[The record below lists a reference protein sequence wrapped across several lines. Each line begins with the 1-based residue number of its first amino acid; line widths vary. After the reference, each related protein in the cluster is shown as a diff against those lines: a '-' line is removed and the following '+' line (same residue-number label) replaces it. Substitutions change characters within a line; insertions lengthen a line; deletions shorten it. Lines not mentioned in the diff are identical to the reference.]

1 MTAPTDLR
9 DCSNV
14 LPQIILLQMDIWCNI
29 LRESKMTM
37 STYAFNRPDPVG
49 DDVADSAAQRL
60 AVLKQLRIVVRA
72 AQGHSAR
79 IEKQCGIGGAQ
90 LWLLQELYDHPGS
103 RVGEIAQRM
112 AIHQSSVSN
121 LLDTL
126 TKKGYVTRVRDS
138 NDLRAVKLD
147 LTGSGRQ
154 LLEQAPMPA
163 RGLLPEA
170 LGRLDEENLTAL
182 EKALQ
187 GLLNVIEDVD
197 EQHALLP
204 LPFTM

>member
-1 MTAPTDLR
+1 ME
-9 DCSNV
+9 
-14 LPQIILLQMDIWCNI
+14 IWGNI
-29 LRESKMTM
+29 LRESTMTM
-37 STYAFNRPDPVG
+37 NTSASHGSRSGGEDA
-49 DDVADSAAQRL
+49 ADRTARRL
-60 AVLKQLRIVVRA
+60 AVLKRLRIVVRA

-90 LWLLQELYDHPGS
+90 LWLLQELYDQPGF

-138 NDLRAVKLD
+138 IDLRAVKLD
-147 LTGSGRQ
+147 LTEAGRQ
-154 LLEQAPMPA
+154 LVEQAPIPA
-163 RGLLPEA
+163 RGLLPAA
-170 LGRLDEENLTAL
+170 LDRLDDEGLMAL
-182 EKALQ
+182 AKALQ
-187 GLLNVIEDVD
+187 GLLGVIEDVD